1 MTMLAGQIRDDIE
14 EELRRQGAMLDD
26 YSSLPE
32 SDESEADENPF
43 GHLEKY
49 YPKPTVSDIRALR
62 DWLQEFYRPLH
73 EGHQLYAANKNREGA
88 RYTGLTGLRKLRY
101 GQDTTSEKLY
111 RRLSNDVRVRSMQS
125 HNLIF
130 KVRSLLSRNPM
141 QVSVPA
147 ESGSG
152 PAIDRATKETRWAN
166 ELQKAFARRGTFNP
180 FQESD
185 DAQCEAFGGWVFFL
199 RDAWDTIDMEPGEG
213 DEDESGKPTKGYEER
228 IGKEKRERGLP
239 FGIRALDPLSTLIDP
254 TEDGE
259 GINAVIIVERKRARP
274 LLEKLRSKGEDI
286 AERVK
291 AGAFG
296 GSGFDPN
303 SVDGE
308 FETIQ
313 YFDPCW
319 YAYIVEGTEVE
330 VTKHG
335 LPGVPVFPAWGFITS
350 ARNMGDKFQGVS
362 YALQMTEAIANDV
375 LTQEVDSRLTYNR
388 VKLIGEAEAGV
399 NEPDEEVLDIQG
411 PDAKLLPPGYAL
423 KDAFAGFRSSAVDPA
438 IQTMLGLGAQ
448 QSAPSVMSGQSP
460 SGDAS
465 GYSLNL
471 LTQNAIGP
479 YSPLLD
485 NKATAWGNLVDF
497 IRKTVKYTLRESVP
511 LPIAHTGENGETTVE
526 WLELAPDDISD
537 IPCIVSVDPTSD
549 LEKIAISKWLL
560 EGVNGGYV
568 PPRILQEQGYGSKDA
583 SAWDEEIIRA
593 QAKRMYGQ
601 SLVQLAYQE
610 LMQEIQ
616 ATQEPPAV
624 SGPDAQQMAETDNPT
639 GLPREARPS
648 TVGAQGNAGTAGQ
661 MPAGQPTQAAQ
672 QFVGGPPA

>member
-1 MTMLAGQIRDDIE
+1 MTTLAGSVRDDIE
-14 EELRRQGAMLDD
+14 EELKRQGAMLEDFD
-26 YSSLPE
+26 SLPE
-32 SDESEADENPF
+32 SEEAEIEENPF

-49 YPKPTVSDIRALR
+49 YPKPTASDVTSLR
-62 DWLQEFYRPLH
+62 DWLQEYYRPLH
-73 EGHQLYAANKNREGA
+73 EGRQLYATNENREGQA
-88 RYTGLTGLRKLRY
+88 YTGIVGLRKLRY
-101 GQDTTSEKLY
+101 GQDTTSDKLY

-130 KVRSLLSRNPM
+130 KVRSLLSRNPI

-152 PAIDRATKETRWAN
+152 PAISRATKETRWSN
-166 ELQKAFARRGTFNP
+166 ELSKAFARRGTFNP

-199 RDAWDTIDMEPGEG
+199 REAWDDIDMEPGEG
-213 DEDESGKPTKGYEER
+213 DEDEGGQPTKDYEER
-228 IGKEKRERGLP
+228 IGRQKRERGLP

-254 TEDGE
+254 TDDGE
-259 GINAVIIVERKRARP
+259 GINAAIIVEKKRARP
-274 LLEKLRSKGEDI
+274 LLEKLKDKDTELH
-286 AERVK
+286 ERVK

-296 GSGFDPN
+296 GSGFDPT
-303 SVDGE
+303 SYDGE

-313 YFDPCW
+313 YWDACW
-319 YAYIVEGTEVE
+319 YVYMVEGTV
-330 VTKHG
+330 VTIEKHG

-350 ARNMGDKFQGVS
+350 ARNMGDKFQGVA

-375 LTQEVDSRLTYNR
+375 LTQEIDSRLTYNR
-388 VKLIGEAEAGV
+388 VKPIAEAEAGV
-399 NEPDEEVLDIQG
+399 SEPDEEIMDLQG
-411 PDAKLLPPGYAL
+411 PELKLLPPGYVV
-423 KDAFAGFRSSAVDPA
+423 KDLFQGFRSTAVDPS
-438 IQTMLGLGAQ
+438 ISTMIGLGAQ

-460 SGDAS
+460 SADAS

-479 YSPLLD
+479 YSALLE
-485 NKATAWGNLVDF
+485 NKANAWGNCVDF

-511 LPIAHTGENGETTVE
+511 LPIPQTGENGETTVE
-526 WLELAPDDISD
+526 WLEIAPDEISD
-537 IPCIVSVDPTSD
+537 IPCLVTVDPTSD

-560 EGVNGGYV
+560 EGVAGDFV

-593 QAKRMYGQ
+593 KAKRMFAQ
-601 SLVQLAYQE
+601 NLVQLAYQE
-610 LMQEIQ
+610 LIQEIQ
-616 ATQEPPAV
+616 ATQEPAAV
-624 SGPDAQQMAETDNPT
+624 NMPNGQQVAGTDNPT

-648 TVGAQGNAGTAGQ
+648 TVGAQPGGTAGQ
-661 MPAGQPTQAAQ
+661 MPSGQPTQQAAQ
-672 QFVGGPPA
+672 YVGGPPA